1 MPRMSLMTD
10 CGLAWTLSSMIDS
23 IRVRIFSSIMFS
35 TSASIFF
42 STFARGSDYPIF
54 VTINDFLPIRS
65 TRDVI
70 ECKIWIDYWL
80 LSSASCVMLR
90 TYDGFWLCPLKFFSY
105 FSLMSMPS
113 LNFSVIHTKKH
124 FSSMSSEVFP
134 LPQVGHRDNGLRC
147 SFENYCIEF

>member
-23 IRVRIFSSIMFS
+23 IRVRIFPSIMFS

-105 FSLMSMPS
+105 FSLMCLMVLRDRWPLCSC
-113 LNFSVIHTKKH
+113 NNCTRYTWKYH
-124 FSSMSSEVFP
+124 FSLAQPCTLTLIMSRKLNP
-134 LPQVGHRDNGLRC
+134 
-147 SFENYCIEF
+147 